1 MAESSWPKS
10 FEWVVEHEG
19 GYVDHPDDPGGATN
33 LGITIGTLSA
43 HLRRKATKAEVRAL
57 TKDDVEPIYRKRY
70 WNMIRGDDLPPGVDH
85 AAFDY
90 AVNSGP
96 ARSAKAL
103 QGVVGV
109 EQDGIIGPV
118 TMDAV
123 RKLGVRTVIDGLQDE
138 RLRFLKRL
146 STWPTFGRG
155 WKKRVDRVRDEAKSL
170 IGKKGDGA
178 PIRDDDISK
187 EPPMGWLERLVDTVL
202 SIFRR

>member
-1 MAESSWPKS
+1 MARQNWGQS
-10 FEWVVEHEG
+10 FEWMIEHEG

-33 LGITIGTLSA
+33 LGVTIGTLSA
-43 HLRRKATKAEVRAL
+43 HLGRRATKDEVRAL
-57 TKDDVEPIYRKRY
+57 TKDEVRPIYRKRY
-70 WNMIRGDDLPPGVDH
+70 WDAVSGDDLPPGVDH
-85 AAFDY
+85 AVFDY

-103 QGVVGV
+103 QGVIGA

-118 TMDAV
+118 TLGAV
-123 RKLGVRTVIDGLQDE
+123 RQLGARNVIDGLQDE

-155 WKKRVDRVRDEAKSL
+155 WEKRVKRVRSEAKSL
-170 IGKKGDGA
+170 IGKQGNGA

-187 EPPMGWLERLVDTVL
+187 EPPMGWLERLVDTIL